1 VQFLFEQCAMDIE
14 RRELA
19 RDSEQ
24 VPIGPQVFDLLVYLL
39 QNRERVV
46 TEDDLLTVVWKGRIV
61 SESTRTNHIN
71 AARRAAR
78 QRRRAKPDPHRRPVL
93 RPRLPRSLKASGA
106 TPTIALRL

>member
-46 TEDDLLTVVWKGRIV
+46 TEGQRDSGEGQNLIRTV
-61 SESTRTNHIN
+61 
-71 AARRAAR
+71 ARYCAR
-78 QRRRAKPDPHRRPVL
+78 GFP
-93 RPRLPRSLKASGA
+93 GA
-106 TPTIALRL
+106 